1 MKDVNYNIDHQNKLI
16 QYNLQDSYPYLYVEI
31 SNISSGNGRNL
42 IYSNNPYV
50 NKMTFKCPMCYN
62 QSNNFINLNS
72 NGMIQNMNFKNNDNL
87 FFSVYTPDG
96 MLLKTLENDTTSPF
110 SPLAHL
116 QISAT
121 FSLTRL

>member
-1 MKDVNYNIDHQNKLI
+1 MHKYAYNSQTS
-16 QYNLQDSYPYLYVEI
+16 DS
-31 SNISSGNGRNL
+31 
-42 IYSNNPYV
+42 
-50 NKMTFKCPMCYN
+50 
-62 QSNNFINLNS
+62 
-72 NGMIQNMNFKNNDNL
+72 FKNNDNL

-121 FSLTRL
+121 KSSILYFQQKNKRNILSRKIKEEEICTRIET